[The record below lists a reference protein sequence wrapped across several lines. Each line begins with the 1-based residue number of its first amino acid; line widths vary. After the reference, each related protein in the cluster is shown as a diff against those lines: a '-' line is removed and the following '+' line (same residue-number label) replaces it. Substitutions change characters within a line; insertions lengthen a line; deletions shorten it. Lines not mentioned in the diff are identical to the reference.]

1 MDLDRNAMGAKPTAG
16 SSAEEDDGDLSPEP
30 LELDPELERITR
42 QAQREASS
50 VTPGFGATTHPRG
63 ASARP
68 DGDEDDAVQVRV
80 KWKPHPNG
88 PNRAE
93 DIEWE
98 YKISRVRVI
107 LIARVKSFTDPLS
120 E

>member
-1 MDLDRNAMGAKPTAG
+1 MGSRPNPGPSTEENDG
-16 SSAEEDDGDLSPEP
+16 YLSSEP

-42 QAQREASS
+42 QVQREASS
-50 VTPGFGATTHPRG
+50 VTPGFGAATHSRG

-68 DGDEDDAVQVRV
+68 EGDEDDDNVQVRV
-80 KWKPHPNG
+80 KWKPHPDS

-98 YKISRVRVI
+98 YKISRVGII
-107 LIARVKSFTDPLS
+107 LIARA
-120 E
+120 